1 MTANSGH
8 EIVYVLTNASM
19 PGLTKIGKTTQADM
33 AGRMSQLYTAGV
45 PVPFECVYACEV
57 NDCREVE
64 EALHTA
70 FGGTRVNPNRE
81 FFRIEPERVV
91 AVLRLLSVGD
101 VTPQVGCELSK
112 GLDSSDRQSMNVMKR
127 NRRPNMN
134 FGEMGISP
142 GSELVYVNDG
152 EVRVSVVDERRV
164 NYNGTIV
171 YLSGLTA
178 DLLHVS
184 YPLQPS
190 PYWTYEGRNLKGI
203 YEETYADVE

>member
-1 MTANSGH
+1 MTLNNGH

-19 PGLTKIGKTTQADM
+19 PGLTKIGRTTQADM
-33 AGRMSQLYTAGV
+33 AVRMSQLYTTGV

-81 FFRIEPERVV
+81 FFKIEPERVV
-91 AVLRLLSVGD
+91 AVLRLLAVED
-101 VTPQVGCELSK
+101 VTPQVDRELSK
-112 GLDSSDRQSMNVMKR
+112 GTDSTDRQSMNVMKR
-127 NRRPNMN
+127 SRRPNMN
-134 FGEMGISP
+134 FGEMGILP
-142 GSELVYVNDG
+142 GSELVYANDG
-152 EVRVSVVDERRV
+152 EVRVKVVDDRRV
-164 NYNGTIV
+164 EHNGTSC

-178 DLLHVS
+178 ELLNVS

-190 PYWTYEGRNLKGI
+190 PYWTYDGRSLKEI